1 MNAESGEDKFVGFEL
16 RKENDAQGRQR
27 LGDEGVVT
35 RRWVIKNYEA
45 REYLPKALPHLLRP
59 AGVSLTEMS
68 DQHSILLNVFL
79 F

>member
-45 REYLPKALPHLLRP
+45 REY
-59 AGVSLTEMS
+59 
-68 DQHSILLNVFL
+68 
-79 F
+79 